1 MNRLNDPEHWW
12 SRAEE
17 AKTLAEL
24 MQSPDTKSIMLG
36 IAEGYER
43 IARHIE
49 IRLRR
54 MRPEFQ

>member
-1 MNRLNDPEHWW
+1 MNKLDDPEHWR

-24 MQSPDTKSIMLG
+24 MQHPDTRRIMLG

-49 IRLRR
+49 IRLSRI
-54 MRPEFQ
+54 RPAFE